1 MSNQPAQFPS
11 ARTNDTGTA
20 KTVSPENIERF
31 LNTFERSAK
40 RWEIVVYPA
49 LFAFILL
56 AAYGFFLIYSLS
68 MDMRAMANSIDP
80 NMGVHMAAMSENL
93 NKMTT
98 HVSVMTGQVQSMAAN
113 MDHMAVKMDNV
124 ENLEPMLGELKNMN
138 GTMRAMTVNVDMMRH
153 DVAGM
158 SSNVSRP
165 MSIIN
170 KMMPW

>member
-1 MSNQPAQFPS
+1 MSNQPAQFPN
-11 ARTNDTGTA
+11 ARGSSQEPGVNQ
-20 KTVSPENIERF
+20 ENIERF

-68 MDMRAMANSIDP
+68 MDMRSMAQSIDP
-80 NMGVHMAAMSENL
+80 NMGEHMQTLASNMD
-93 NKMTT
+93 KMTT
-98 HVSVMTGQVQSMAAN
+98 HVSVMTGQVQAMAAN

-124 ENLEPMLGELKNMN
+124 DTLSPMLDELKNMN
-138 GTMRAMTVNVDMMRH
+138 GTMRAMTVNVDLMRH

-158 SSNVSRP
+158 SSNVARP

>member
-1 MSNQPAQFPS
+1 MSNEPAQFPT
-11 ARTNDTGTA
+11 ARSTPPKEPG
-20 KTVSPENIERF
+20 VSQDNIERF

-68 MDMRAMANSIDP
+68 MDMRAMAQSIDP
-80 NMGVHMAAMSENL
+80 NMGHHMELLATNMD
-93 NKMTT
+93 KMTT

-124 ENLEPMLGELKNMN
+124 ENLAPMLSELKNIN

-158 SSNVSRP
+158 SNNVGRP
-165 MSIIN
+165 MSILN
-170 KMMPW
+170 SMMPW